1 MSLWAPF
8 ELLEQDED
16 DVLLFCRYPSD
27 RDTVDAI
34 FSSDENVKRHVII
47 ARESQNI
54 LHTHYSHVCLIMSE
68 SFIVPLPCFILAH
81 TDVTDLAAGVRRL
94 LQRLGIYHEVSV
106 CDLRMYDARC
116 GDTVTLIDRQNH
128 THERAYNKHVDSD
141 QNAYTLTNLV
151 LRLDVAWRSA
161 IRYGFSRRKAMDSV
175 RRTIAASV
183 AETGEPR
190 MMSPRHRTQELY
202 HSMHIRI

>member
-1 MSLWAPF
+1 MSLYAPF
-8 ELLEQDED
+8 EILVTD
-16 DVLLFCRYPSD
+16 DILLFCGYHSD

-34 FSSDENVKRHVII
+34 FSSDENVKRHVVIGN
-47 ARESQNI
+47 ESQSI

-81 TDVTDLAAGVRRL
+81 TDVLDLAAAVRHL
-94 LQRLGIYHEVSV
+94 LKRLGIYHDVSV

-116 GDTVTLIDRQNH
+116 GDTVSLIDRHGN
-128 THERAYNKHVDSD
+128 TCEREYDTYLDSD
-141 QNAYTLTNLV
+141 DNSYTLTNLV
-151 LRLDVAWRSA
+151 LRMDVSWHSA
-161 IRYGFSRRKAMDSV
+161 VRHGFSRRRALDSV

>member
-1 MSLWAPF
+1 MCC
-8 ELLEQDED
+8 Q
-16 DVLLFCRYPSD
+16 YPSD

-34 FSSDENVKRHVII
+34 FSSDENVKRHIVIGH
-47 ARESQNI
+47 ESTSI
-54 LHTHYSHVCLIMSE
+54 LHTHYSHVCVLLGDSYI
-68 SFIVPLPCFILAH
+68 IPLPCFILAH
-81 TDVTDLAAGVRRL
+81 TDVLDLAAAVRHL
-94 LQRLGIYHEVSV
+94 LQRLGIYREVSV

-116 GDTVTLIDRQNH
+116 GDTVTLIDRHGN
-128 THERAYNKHVDSD
+128 TCEREYDSHVDSD
-141 QNAYTLTNLV
+141 SNCYTLSCLA
-151 LRLDVAWRSA
+151 LRLDVSWHSA
-161 IRYGFSRRKAMDSV
+161 VRHGFSRRRALDSV